1 MICLYQNMD
10 VATDIAC
17 EKAIKFL
24 AKNVALAESDS
35 RKPRLMH
42 AMRVGMY
49 LYDRGYTKEVIVG
62 GFLHDTVEWE
72 GVSTETIRDAF
83 GEQVLSIVLANTK
96 DRNSNNVF
104 DDMITRCVMYGKDA
118 LIVKTADIIDS
129 FMWYVAQNNTKELK
143 NHCIKTAE
151 VIFDRKPQ
159 EWRDDI
165 YDELYKWQ
173 KSVM

>member
-1 MICLYQNMD
+1 MD
-10 VATDIAC
+10 VITDIVC
-17 EKAIKFL
+17 EKSIKFL
-24 AKNVALAESDS
+24 AKNVTLSENDS

-96 DRNSNNVF
+96 DRDSNNVV
-104 DDMITRCVMYGKDA
+104 DDMIARCVMCGNEA

-129 FMWYVAQNNTKELK
+129 FRWYVAQNNTKELTD
-143 NHCIKTAE
+143 HCVKTAE
-151 VIFDRKPQ
+151 MIFHYKPQ
-159 EWRDDI
+159 EWKDDI

-173 KSVM
+173 KSII

>member
-1 MICLYQNMD
+1 MD
-10 VATDIAC
+10 VITDIAC

-24 AKNVALAESDS
+24 AKDVALAESHS

-49 LYDRGYTKEVIVG
+49 LYDRGYAKEVVVG

-72 GVSTETIRDAF
+72 GVSTETIKDVF

-96 DRNSNNVF
+96 DRNNKNVV
-104 DDMITRCVMYGKDA
+104 DDMVLRCVMCGKEA

-143 NHCIKTAE
+143 EHCVKTAE
-151 VIFDRKPQ
+151 AIFDHKPR
-159 EWRDDI
+159 EWKDDI